1 MPGPIRSTSAAKE
14 DKAWPRLRFEENDKR
29 LSRALILCTGD
40 SCMAKVKAET
50 LSDIVP
56 EDIMVDMNFREE
68 EEEVVV
74 LYAALSSSKTDIA

>member
-1 MPGPIRSTSAAKE
+1 MPGPRRSTREARE
-14 DKAWPRLRFEENDKR
+14 DNAWPRLRFEANPKR
-29 LSRALILCTGD
+29 LSSALILCTGD
-40 SCMAKVKAET
+40 SWIARVRAET